1 MTPIR
6 AYMLIIDSEPSLE
19 DILPTAD
26 EVKGRRQQLRPDY
39 DSVEVVPVEIREV
52 RDADGN

>member
-26 EVKGRRQQLRPDY
+26 EAKGRRGQLRPDY

-52 RDADGN
+52 VE